1 MKNSLKLAYTLF
13 VTSSLLFTA
22 CNDEMDAGPGESETY
37 IKLYG
42 SQNNEV
48 PNDMLLNADGSII
61 ILATQEIVLDETS
74 FKIKVLALDQLGN
87 LIWENSYPQNE
98 STESVLSY
106 KGGSIIANANGN
118 GYLIIGESINAD
130 NQNSVLILE
139 IDQTGTQVNSTE
151 FMIDNGN
158 TPIAG
163 VGLALN
169 SQGEIKA
176 TGLISSP
183 NNNLWV
189 GTFSSNLELLP
200 ECSFRYASAV
210 SDPQLLKST
219 FTNSN
224 DEVVFGLTGF
234 QTTSSRQNGKL
245 VKVPSCQPIPLS
257 SPFIVNESNSISYAT
272 SFITKTSSGF
282 AMVGTRNPD
291 DGGDIFISLVNS
303 DGVPFTNEPIV
314 FNELPGGLVLV
325 GDEEGFSIEQTNDGG
340 YLIGG
345 SSESNSDGGSDIIL
359 IKTNPQGVVQW
370 HQFYGDQNDEEA
382 NILMQSPDGG
392 YLILGNTE
400 FGGINT
406 LILIKTDRDGNVI

>member
-1 MKNSLKLAYTLF
+1 MKKSLHIANTLF
-13 VTSSLLFTA
+13 LIVSFLFTS

-42 SQNNEV
+42 SQNNEE
-48 PNDMLLNADGSII
+48 PNDMLLHADGSII
-61 ILATQEIVLDETS
+61 ILATQEIIVDETTY
-74 FKIKVLALDQLGN
+74 KIKVLALDRLGN
-87 LIWENSYPQNE
+87 LIWENRYPDDTSE
-98 STESVLSY
+98 SEISY
-106 KGGSIIANANGN
+106 KGGSIISNANGD
-118 GYLIIGESINAD
+118 GYLLIGESINSD
-130 NQNSVLILE
+130 NQKSVLILE
-139 IDQTGTQVNSTE
+139 IDQSGTQVNSTE
-151 FMIDNGN
+151 FMIDNGD

-176 TGLISSP
+176 TGLIGSP

-189 GTFSSNLELLP
+189 GTFSSNLELQP

-282 AMVGTRNPD
+282 ALVGTRNPD

-314 FNELPGGLVLV
+314 FNELPGGLILD

-359 IKTNPQGVVQW
+359 VKINSQGIVQW
-370 HQFYGDQNDEEA
+370 YQFYGDQNDEEA
-382 NILMQSPDGG
+382 NIIMQSPDGG
-392 YLILGNTE
+392 FIILGSTE

-406 LILIKTDRDGNVI
+406 LILIKTDREGNVH